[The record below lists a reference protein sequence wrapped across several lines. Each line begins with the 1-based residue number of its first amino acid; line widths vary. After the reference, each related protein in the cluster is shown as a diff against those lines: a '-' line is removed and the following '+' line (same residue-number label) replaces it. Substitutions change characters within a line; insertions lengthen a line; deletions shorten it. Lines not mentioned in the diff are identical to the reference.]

1 MADKGEIWP
10 PAPEYRTET
19 NDPPPPRKQNHG
31 WAATAGALFV
41 TFIAFFM
48 GLSAGGHKDFSES
61 LLSNIGIAL
70 FDAALWVLAIL
81 YWLDVA
87 RAYWKTL
94 KQKPMLLKYM
104 CFTVFFGVLTVLY
117 GVGACISL
125 FLLVVRA
132 AAYDTTL

>member
-31 WAATAGALFV
+31 WAATAGA
-41 TFIAFFM
+41 
-48 GLSAGGHKDFSES
+48 HKDFSES